1 MLASPVTIQARQI
14 LDIVYPVGMVLMFND
29 GTNPNNIMHGQ
40 TWTKLP
46 GGYAL
51 TTTNNT
57 NGGNVSLTDAQ
68 NHKPGYSYQG
78 GLPNIEGS
86 FKVKGAG
93 TSGSRPWY
101 DGEAGDISG
110 AFGVMHPDSSK
121 NYISSASGKG
131 SASEIAESFTF
142 DASNSSDRYGAY
154 QGSKASVVADHYAV
168 VAWKRTG

>member
-29 GTNPNNIMHGQ
+29 GTDPNDKMHGQ
-40 TWTKLP
+40 VWTKLP

-57 NGGNVSLTDAQ
+57 NGGNTSGTDAQ

-78 GLPNIEGS
+78 GLPNITGYCSGNNWGHTHADVSYSGALAMEKGS
-86 FKVKGAG
+86 FDGSPTASDADSWKV
-93 TSGSRPWY
+93 
-101 DGEAGDISG
+101 
-110 AFGVMHPDSSK
+110 
-121 NYISSASGKG
+121 
-131 SASEIAESFTF
+131 TF
-142 DASNSSDRYGAY
+142 DASKSSSRYGAY
-154 QGSKASVVADHYAV
+154 QGSKVSVVADHYAV

>member
-29 GTNPNNIMHGQ
+29 GTDPNNIMHGQ

-57 NGGNVSLTDAQ
+57 NGGDASATDAQ
-68 NHKPGYSYQG
+68 NHMPGYSYQG
-78 GLPNIEGS
+78 GLPNITGRYDERATQNADTYANAVGALSYKHNGS
-86 FKVKGAG
+86 G
-93 TSGSRPWY
+93 TKWETAHQTGSTSKYLSR
-101 DGEAGDISG
+101 IS
-110 AFGVMHPDSSK
+110 
-121 NYISSASGKG
+121 
-131 SASEIAESFTF
+131 F
-142 DASNSSDRYGAY
+142 DASKSSDRYGTY
-154 QGSKASVVADHYAV
+154 QGSKVSVVADHYAV

>member
-29 GTNPNNIMHGQ
+29 GTDPNSKMHGQ
-40 TWTKLP
+40 TWEKLP

-57 NGGNVSLTDAQ
+57 NGGDVSLTDAQ

-78 GLPNIEGS
+78 GLPNITGQIGS
-86 FKVKGAG
+86 VVYVTQNTTF
-93 TSGSRPWY
+93 
-101 DGEAGDISG
+101 G
-110 AFGVMHPDSSK
+110 AFDLFWTGGSTVANGSW
-121 NYISSASGKG
+121 ASTGYVD
-131 SASEIAESFTF
+131 F
-142 DASNSSDRYGAY
+142 DASRASDCYGAY
-154 QGSKASVVADHYAV
+154 QSKRVSVVADHYAV

>member
-14 LDIVYPVGMVLMFND
+14 LDIVYPVGMVLMFNN
-29 GTNPNNIMHGQ
+29 GTDPNNIMHGQ

-57 NGGNVSLTDAQ
+57 NGGDASLLDAQ

-78 GLPNIEGS
+78 GLPNITGRL
-86 FKVKGAG
+86 V
-93 TSGSRPWY
+93 R
-101 DGEAGDISG
+101 
-110 AFGVMHPDSSK
+110 
-121 NYISSASGKG
+121 ASGDGDSGLLFRESGNVQAAGFGALSATTRKYGGTVAGG
-131 SASEIAESFTF
+131 SAGVGGYNLEFN
-142 DASNSSDRYGAY
+142 ASGSSDRYGTY
-154 QGSKASVVADHYAV
+154 QSLKVSVVADHYAV

>member
-14 LDIVYPVGMVLMFND
+14 LDIVYPVGMVLMFNN
-29 GTNPNNIMHGQ
+29 GTDPNNIMHGQ

-57 NGGNVSLTDAQ
+57 NGGDASLLDAQ

-86 FKVKGAG
+86 ADGNNWGHWAAAG
-93 TSGSRPWY
+93 SGMNVTT
-101 DGEAGDISG
+101 G
-110 AFGVMHPDSSK
+110 AFSLTRGECDSCPT
-121 NYISSASGKG
+121 NSSRMSFKLSF
-131 SASEIAESFTF
+131 SAA
-142 DASNSSDRYGAY
+142 NSSDRYGTY
-154 QGSKASVVADHYAV
+154 QNSKASVVADHYAV

>member
-14 LDIVYPVGMVLMFND
+14 LDIVYPVGMVLMFNN

-57 NGGNVSLTDAQ
+57 NGGDVSLTDAQ
-68 NHKPGYSYQG
+68 NHKPGYTYQG
-78 GLPNIEGS
+78 GLPNIEGTLE
-86 FKVKGAG
+86 FIRGAINAERG
-93 TSGSRPWY
+93 Q
-101 DGEAGDISG
+101 SG
-110 AFGVMHPDSSK
+110 ALYGSSSYKAWGGEYGSGNDHMH
-121 NYISSASGKG
+121 
-131 SASEIAESFTF
+131 F
-142 DASNSSDRYGAY
+142 DASKSSDRYGTY
-154 QGSKASVVADHYAV
+154 QDSKVSVVADHYAV